1 MNTIPRATLE
11 SIMLPAMGASADELQ
26 QEIDQFL
33 AKVQGCGLLTIRSG
47 DGYELRLEQGGR
59 PWISNDGN
67 IGAADQRPRGI
78 VATMPAGSVYTT
90 VLEDKDDQII

>member
-1 MNTIPRATLE
+1 MNTIPLATLE

-59 PWISNDGN
+59 PWISNDGT